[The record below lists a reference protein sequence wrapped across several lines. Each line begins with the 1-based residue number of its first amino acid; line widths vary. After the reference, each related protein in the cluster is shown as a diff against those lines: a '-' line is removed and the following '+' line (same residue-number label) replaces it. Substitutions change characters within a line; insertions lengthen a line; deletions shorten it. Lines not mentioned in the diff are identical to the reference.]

1 MAWVQIPLLSY
12 FLFFF
17 LLSSVIVVHFHHLG
31 SIVVLCFLFRSVN
44 VTPSL
49 APLAPSRGIL
59 LFPFYNLDSII
70 TSTVTRTSQLASNSV
85 DQGNSPYAPF
95 STRTPRGAS
104 LSRSESFR
112 SAGLAR
118 SARSPNF
125 PCLQVPL
132 DWRQPSRCAESDAL
146 PICHMLRQCYCLS
159 G

>member
-1 MAWVQIPLLSY
+1 
-12 FLFFF
+12 
-17 LLSSVIVVHFHHLG
+17 
-31 SIVVLCFLFRSVN
+31 LCFLFRSVN

-70 TSTVTRTSQLASNSV
+70 T
-85 DQGNSPYAPF
+85 YAPF